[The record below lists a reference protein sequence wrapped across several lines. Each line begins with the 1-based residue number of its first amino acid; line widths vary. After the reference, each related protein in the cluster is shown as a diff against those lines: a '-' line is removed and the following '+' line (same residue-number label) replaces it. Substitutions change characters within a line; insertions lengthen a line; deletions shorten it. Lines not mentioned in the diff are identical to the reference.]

1 MVVRKTE
8 HGLYA
13 YNALGCR
20 CEVCKKAMRRKNA
33 ARPSR
38 KSTYITVQPLI
49 DKFGD
54 KFTKQY
60 PGSLVKWLEGGITH
74 RSIDRICVEYG
85 YHPYEVYGDL
95 WFEDIWEEMRK
106 EKECESGNRSQP
118 AFRTR
123 ARTVQR

>member
-13 YNALGCR
+13 YGALGCR

-38 KSTYITVQPLI
+38 KSTYITVQPLL

-54 KFTKQY
+54 KFAKQHELSM
-60 PGSLVKWLEGGITH
+60 PKWLEKGISH
-74 RSIDRICVEYG
+74 RAIDTICVKYG
-85 YHPYEVYGDL
+85 YHPYEIYGDL
-95 WFEDIWEEMRK
+95 WFEDIWEQMRK
-106 EKECESGNRSQP
+106 EKANEKLE
-118 AFRTR
+118 
-123 ARTVQR
+123 TV